1 MTSNAS
7 PVSGPLELRAAEI
20 EAAVARTA
28 ARFSEVPIIETSILR
43 LLTLMGREIS
53 ALLEESLRPHGLNE
67 TDFRILMCLFSQP
80 DGVAHPSDLC
90 AYVAQ
95 SPANMTRVADG
106 LCERGL
112 ITRVASEED
121 RRRTIIRI
129 TADGEALAR
138 SLLPDTTARTR
149 AIFTGMP
156 PAARRA
162 LLGQLRAII
171 TQIDRQ
177 TQHWPAPGY
186 DATEA
191 APRAGPVDRAG

>member
-80 DGVAHPSDLC
+80 DGVAHPSELC
-90 AYVAQ
+90 AFVAQ
-95 SPANMTRVADG
+95 SPANMTRVAAV
-106 LCERGL
+106 LCERAL
-112 ITRVASEED
+112 NTRLAAEED

-129 TADGEALAR
+129 TVVAEALAR
-138 SLLPDTTARTR
+138 CLLPDIKARTR
-149 AIFTGMP
+149 AS
-156 PAARRA
+156 
-162 LLGQLRAII
+162 
-171 TQIDRQ
+171 
-177 TQHWPAPGY
+177 H
-186 DATEA
+186 
-191 APRAGPVDRAG
+191 